1 MTLLRMIKTMNKP
14 YSTKAVGSRIRIR
27 RDHIGLSR
35 EDLAQLAGISVR
47 QLADIELGHTS
58 MSVKSLVRLVEVLN
72 VSADY
77 ILFGQEIEENDV
89 HQFVSDLLK
98 HYDITKK

>member
-1 MTLLRMIKTMNKP
+1 MIKSMNKP
-14 YSTKAVGSRIRIR
+14 YSTKEVGSRIRIR
-27 RDHIGLSR
+27 RDQIGLSR
-35 EDLAQLAGISVR
+35 EDLAQLTQISVR
-47 QLADIELGHTS
+47 QLSDIELGHTS
-58 MSVKSLVRLVEVLN
+58 MSVKSLVRLVEVLD

-77 ILFGQEIEENDV
+77 ILFGQEVEDNDV

>member
-1 MTLLRMIKTMNKP
+1 MIKSMNKP
-14 YSTKAVGSRIRIR
+14 YSPKEVGSRIRVR
-27 RDHIGLSR
+27 RDQIGLSR
-35 EDLAQLAGISVR
+35 EDLAQLTNISVR

-58 MSVKSLVRLVEVLN
+58 MSVKSLVRLIEVLEL
-72 VSADY
+72 SSDY
-77 ILFGQEIEENDV
+77 ILFGQEVEDNDV